1 LDQCG
6 HDPRGLLVEVY
17 DYAQPATG
25 IDVLSIEVLAAW
37 DRVLD
42 AVVGMSDG
50 AEDELVLVYE
60 LRPAERQVQ
69 ACAGVEYDETSVG
82 VGSARVVL
90 GH

>member
-6 HDPRGLLVEVY
+6 HDPRGLVVEVY
-17 DYAQPATG
+17 DYPQPPAG
-25 IDVLSIEVLAAW
+25 IDVPAIEALAAW
-37 DRVLD
+37 DRVID
-42 AVVGMSDG
+42 AVVGVRDG
-50 AEDELVLVYE
+50 AQDELVLVYE

-82 VGSARVVL
+82 VARARVIL